1 MNTMTTFSGDKF
13 DPLQIKPENVRTE
26 DIAHALSL
34 LCRGGGHLKYFYSVG
49 QHSLNCAREAQAR
62 GLSKRI
68 QLACL
73 LHDASEA
80 YIADIIRP
88 VKIHLQNYLEIEA
101 MIMNCIWEKYGL
113 QDLTKEEISNWKQ
126 IDDDILAFEL
136 KNLMN
141 GWQKTAIPQ
150 LSSTPDIS
158 EKNWMDVQNEFLD
171 AIRNFF

>member
-1 MNTMTTFSGDKF
+1 M
-13 DPLQIKPENVRTE
+13 
-26 DIAHALSL
+26 
-34 LCRGGGHLKYFYSVG
+34 
-49 QHSLNCAREAQAR
+49 
-62 GLSKRI
+62 
-68 QLACL
+68 
-73 LHDASEA
+73 HDASEA

-113 QDLTKEEISNWKQ
+113 QDLTEEEISNWKQ

-141 GWQKTAIPQ
+141 GWQKIAIPQ
-150 LSSTPDIS
+150 LSSIPDIS
-158 EKNWMDVQNEFLD
+158 EKNWIDVQNKFLD